1 MSIKSFKTSN
11 IAKINLGDLKARMG
25 FREYHPICRWAF
37 CLSLADPTRPKLERF
52 DEGGAELDW
61 ETFGQEAAEVYMAL
75 LRKRCIQDGVELTDS
90 NLLQQFK
97 LHLHRGIRTL
107 MDEVRRPARSDGGS
121 QGLSDLT
128 QLFLKISQGNQA
140 G

>member
-1 MSIKSFKTSN
+1 MSIKSFKTSSK
-11 IAKINLGDLKARMG
+11 AKSNLGDLKSRLG
-25 FREYHPICRWAF
+25 FKEYHPICRWAF

-61 ETFGQEAAEVYMAL
+61 ETFGQEAAEIYTAL
-75 LRKRCIQDGVELTDS
+75 LRKRCIQDDVELTDA

-107 MDEVRRPARSDGGS
+107 MDEVRRPAKSDGGS

-128 QLFLKISQGNQA
+128 NLVLKLSQGKQA